1 MIEKEVFYNIALSA
15 MIRDFV
21 GARVGTGYALAIDR
35 VLQEIRPKAVEEIPI
50 TYAEAANWAS
60 IVINRV
66 DAEL

>member
-1 MIEKEVFYNIALSA
+1 MIEKEVFHNIALSA

-35 VLQEIRPKAVEEIPI
+35 VLQELRPKAVEEIPI
-50 TYAEAANWAS
+50 TYGEAANWAS